1 MLGQNGVGTNQT
13 MSKQE
18 IFTFPLRVYYEDTDA
33 GGIVYHATYLNFME
47 RARTEWLL
55 SKGVNLHRYAHDEK
69 KMFVVRTITINYHQP
84 AFLCDELRLTTE
96 IHNQRKTRVVFWQ
109 KIFRQDDLLADALVE
124 LVCIHTDTR
133 KPVVL
138 PTFFSSPSA
147 TLSPTL

>member
-1 MLGQNGVGTNQT
+1 MECETNNT

-18 IFTFPLRVYYEDTDA
+18 IFTFSLRVYYEDTDA

-55 SKGVNLHRYAHDEK
+55 NKGINLQQYANNEK

-84 AFLCDELRLTTE
+84 AFLCDELLLTTE
-96 IHNQRKTRVVFWQ
+96 IHKQSKTRVVFWQ
-109 KIFRQDDLLADALVE
+109 KLFRHNDLLADALVE

-133 KPVVL
+133 KPLAL
-138 PTFFSSPSA
+138 PSFFSSPLA
-147 TLSPTL
+147 TLNPTL